1 MSRVKIGV
9 AQMECR
15 LGDWEKNLLVA
26 RDLAGRCL
34 SLGARLVVFPEMFN
48 TGYVLDDRIPAL
60 AEEAFPATIESLSRL
75 STQHGVYVLAGI
87 PIPGTPKPMNGLVL
101 VTPEGNAAYGG
112 KMHLCH
118 VGGDEG
124 AQMSTSSEA
133 FCFDAGG
140 ARMGAC
146 VCYDV
151 AFPEVVRVL
160 ALERAKVVL
169 VPAAWN
175 LSPRAYVYDIC
186 TRSRAVENG
195 LWVVTANQTGGPRD
209 SAFFGRS
216 RFVNP
221 KGEVTGEMGGE
232 EGVMV
237 QEVDAG
243 LYDTMVTA
251 GSAYP
256 FLEDRV
262 PGCYGRL
269 VE

>member
-15 LGDWEKNLLVA
+15 LGDWEHNLQVA
-26 RDLAGRCL
+26 RDLAVRCF
-34 SLGARLVVFPEMFN
+34 SQGARLVVFPEMFN
-48 TGYVLDDRIPAL
+48 TGYVLDDSLPDL
-60 AEEAFPATIESLSRL
+60 AGKAFPATIECLSEL
-75 STQHGVYVLAGI
+75 SSRHQAHILAGV
-87 PIPGTPKPMNGLVL
+87 PIPEKPKPINGLVL

-112 KMHLCH
+112 KMHLCC

-124 AQMSTSSEA
+124 AQMSTCNEA
-133 FCFDAGG
+133 FCFDTGG
-140 ARMGAC
+140 VRMGAC
-146 VCYDV
+146 VCYDI

-160 ALERAKVVL
+160 ALERARVVL

-175 LSPRAYVYDIC
+175 RSPRAYVYDIC

-209 SAFFGRS
+209 NAFFGGS

-221 KGEVTGEMGGE
+221 RGDVTGEIGQE
-232 EGVMV
+232 EGVLV

-243 LYDTMVTA
+243 LYDAMVA
-251 GSAYP
+251 EGSAYP

-262 PGCYGRL
+262 PGCYRRL